1 MPVLTA
7 IPTELVETLH
17 ASAKKH
23 KRELIAVAQ
32 EGSVV
37 IYRWGA
43 GMSGVLDSLA
53 DEGISHNSLAFSGNS
68 ELPMWRQALRFNH
81 TGELV
86 RLKGWSVDPIEQGIT
101 FDRLVPI
108 LAIQPKSEKHLMWAA
123 SDLLCGPVF
132 EPNLLENSKRF
143 KLRSFLTD

>member
-1 MPVLTA
+1 MSVLTA
-7 IPTELVETLH
+7 IPTELDEILH

-23 KRELIAVAQ
+23 NRELIAVAQ

-37 IYRWGA
+37 IYRWGT
-43 GMSGVLDSLA
+43 GMSGVIDSLA
-53 DEGISHNSLAFSGNS
+53 AEGLSHNSLAYGGDSA
-68 ELPMWRQALRFNH
+68 LPMWRQALRFAH

-86 RLKGWSVDPIEQGIT
+86 RLNGWSVDPIEQGIT

-108 LAIQPKSEKHLMWAA
+108 LAIQNKSEKHLMWAA

-132 EPNLLENSKRF
+132 EPDLLENSKRF

>member
-7 IPTELVETLH
+7 IPTELDEILH
-17 ASAKKH
+17 ESAKKH
-23 KRELIAVAQ
+23 NRELIAVAR

-37 IYRWGA
+37 IYRWGT
-43 GMSGVLDSLA
+43 GMGGVLDSLA
-53 DEGISHNSLAFSGNS
+53 AEGLSHNSLAFSGNS
-68 ELPMWRQALRFNH
+68 ALPMWRQALRFTH

-86 RLKGWSVDPIEQGIT
+86 RLNGWSVDSIEQEIT

-108 LAIQPKSEKHLMWAA
+108 LAILTKSEERHMWAA
-123 SDLLCGPVF
+123 SDLLCGPIF